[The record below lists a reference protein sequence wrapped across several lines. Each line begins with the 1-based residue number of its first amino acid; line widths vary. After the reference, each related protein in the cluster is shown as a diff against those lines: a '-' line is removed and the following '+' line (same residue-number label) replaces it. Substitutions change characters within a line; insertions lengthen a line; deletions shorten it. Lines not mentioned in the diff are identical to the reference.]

1 MKQLLL
7 LAIILLVACSK
18 PIILTETKTL
28 YYRIQQVDKD
38 GKTYTSII
46 QHADIVNTV
55 VARDGEEG
63 DDDEDDDDEDED
75 DDHCDTT
82 VLPIKIGTFAVSKI
96 DNNRIRVSWE
106 AENEEGV
113 SHYIIE
119 RSTDLKIWVVRLKY
133 IPDLSGKY
141 IIIDTYETK

>member
-1 MKQLLL
+1 MKQLLF
-7 LAIILLVACSK
+7 LAIILLMACSK
-18 PIILTETKTL
+18 PTILTETKTL

-38 GKTYTSII
+38 GKTYTSVTRYVRV
-46 QHADIVNTV
+46 DDTL

-63 DDDEDDDDEDED
+63 DDDDDDDEDEDEDD

-96 DNNRIRVSWE
+96 DNSRIRVSWE
-106 AENEEGV
+106 AENEQEV
-113 SHYIIE
+113 DHYIIE
-119 RSTDLKIWVVRLKY
+119 RSTDLKNWVVRLNY

-141 IIIDTYETK
+141 TITDTYE